1 MVGRFVDHY
10 NHIRLH
16 SALGYITPADR
27 LANRQDAIHAERDQ
41 KLAEARR
48 RRALR
53 RRDLTPEGD
62 ARKRTAE
69 EASRGVQ
76 RGGNEHPL
84 VCVNATNNRG
94 EAAPIR
100 NPDATR

>member
-1 MVGRFVDHY
+1 MVGRFVGHY
-10 NHIRLH
+10 NHVRLH

-27 LANRQDAIHAERDQ
+27 LAGRQDGIHAERDR

-48 RRALR
+48 CRALR
-53 RRDLTPEGD
+53 RRDPTPEGD
-62 ARKRTAE
+62 ARTSTAE

-84 VCVNATNNRG
+84 VCVNAIDNRG
-94 EAAPIR
+94 EAAPIP
-100 NPDATR
+100 NPAPNK